1 MSNNTLDDD
10 DDATARWAIRLYG
23 RPLSNGE
30 QSELD
35 AWLLAD
41 ERRGGAL
48 LRAEAMLV
56 YLDSRRMPVAVP
68 VKPFEADV
76 RGA

>member
-10 DDATARWAIRLYG
+10 AAARWAIRLDG
-23 RPLSNGE
+23 QPLSNGE

-48 LRAEAMLV
+48 LRAEAVLV
-56 YLDSRRMPVAVP
+56 YLDSRRMSAAVP
-68 VKPFEADV
+68 VEPFKANV